1 MKTIYLNKAE
11 ALFKLV
17 LQATKFYQILLINK
31 QLFYFVD
38 EREFF
43 GYECIRHKLTSFA
56 FCFFKVFGQ
65 T

>member
-1 MKTIYLNKAE
+1 MKTIYLIRQRPCVIHFFA
-11 ALFKLV
+11 
-17 LQATKFYQILLINK
+17 ATKFYQILLINK